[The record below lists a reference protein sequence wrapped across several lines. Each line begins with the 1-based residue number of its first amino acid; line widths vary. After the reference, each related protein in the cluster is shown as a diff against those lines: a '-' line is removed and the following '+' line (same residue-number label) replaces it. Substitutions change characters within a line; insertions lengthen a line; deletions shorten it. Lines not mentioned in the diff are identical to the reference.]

1 MSSRTEDFQAKA
13 RRLVLE
19 YLREHLDKTDTVTV
33 GLEDVYVVWFAKTLQ
48 NWKALISTS
57 LPGKM
62 YYEVTYDGD
71 QQQTYLDA
79 YVKLDNVCV
88 LD

>member
-19 YLREHLDKTDTVTV
+19 YLKEHLDKTDTVTV

-57 LPGKM
+57 LPDKM

>member
-57 LPGKM
+57 LPDKM